1 MKYKKII
8 LEGNSTQEEP
18 IKIYLYDE
26 KYIYYAY
33 NNFNIKS
40 DKQGKQNGKRNNRSD

>member
-1 MKYKKII
+1 MSYEKII

-26 KYIYYAY
+26 YYLYQAY
-33 NNFNIKS
+33 NNFAIKS
-40 DKQGKQNGKRNNRSD
+40 ENQGNEHGRNNNRSD